1 MALQHSFREA
11 SGVGLASQL
20 SQGQRGGCGST
31 FCTGPA
37 GFGWKHILSTASGV
51 VLAAQFSQGQRGVDN
66 VCRASWVG
74 SAVQFSQGRQG
85 EKVRAQI
92 SQDKRG
98 GVDTTVSAG
107 QAGWGGWQHKLRR
120 ADGVGLSA
128 QPSQGQTAFF
138 AGQARRGWQHSCR
151 RAGGVGLVAQLSQD
165 QRSGVCSTFAAGP
178 VGWGG

>member
-1 MALQHSFREA
+1 MQHSFREA

-20 SQGQRGGCGST
+20 SQGQRGGCGNT
-31 FCTGPA
+31 FFTGPA

-74 SAVQFSQGRQG
+74 SAVQFSQGRPG

-128 QPSQGQTAFF
+128 QPSQGQTASF
-138 AGQARRGWQHSCR
+138 AGQARRGLQHSRR
-151 RAGGVGLVAQLSQD
+151 RAGWVGLAAQLSQD